1 MPVTTPNRAPYRK
14 GQHQN
19 WQNPPSRRPI
29 PRRKGD
35 WYAMRRRRR
44 RNNLVRGLVMAA
56 CLCIAAGSV
65 LLLLPSL
72 MQPDKTEAVS
82 AVSEAAPTPA
92 PAAAA
97 ASTTDS
103 LPVVAIDPGHGG
115 ADPGS
120 EEIGFDEYEMTW
132 TTANAL
138 YDLLEQDGR
147 LQPYLTISEEESQN
161 HDIARIRPSER
172 AQRANAAGAA
182 LLLSI
187 HGNSDP
193 IYGASGYECYA
204 IPPGSANHEESVRF
218 AGYLTAQFSSL
229 GQRLRGENG
238 IRYLYYG
245 ENDEQIMVESSDES
259 VSSDPT
265 FGVLEYA
272 ECPAVL
278 SEQCFITNSA
288 DVDLLADED
297 GCQTAAGLY
306 YNAICAWFGLEPTA

>member
-1 MPVTTPNRAPYRK
+1 MPVTTPNRTPYRK
-14 GQHQN
+14 GQNRN
-19 WQNPPSRRPI
+19 WQNPPPRRPA
-29 PRRKGD
+29 PRRRED

-44 RNNLVRGLVMAA
+44 RHHLARGLVMAA
-56 CLCIAAGSV
+56 CLCVVAGAV

-72 MQPDKTEAVS
+72 MQQENDAACATA
-82 AVSEAAPTPA
+82 AAPTHAPA
-92 PAAAA
+92 PPAAAQ
-97 ASTTDS
+97 TDPR
-103 LPVVAIDPGHGG
+103 PVVAIDPGHGG

-120 EEIGFDEYEMTW
+120 EGLGFDEYEMTW
-132 TTANAL
+132 ATANAL

-147 LQPYLTISEEESQN
+147 LRPYLTLSEEESQN

-172 AQRANAAGAA
+172 AQRANEAGAA

-193 IYGASGYECYA
+193 IYDASGYECYA
-204 IPPGSANHEESVRF
+204 IPPGNANHEESVRF
-218 AGYLTAQFSSL
+218 AEYLTAQFSSL

-245 ENDEQIMVESSDES
+245 ENDEQIMTESSDET
-259 VSSDPT
+259 VSSNPT

-272 ECPAVL
+272 ACPAVL

-288 DVDLLADED
+288 DVDLLGDAD
-297 GCQTAAGLY
+297 GCETAAGLY
-306 YNAICAWFGLEPTA
+306 YNAICAWFGLEPAV